1 MKRLAVVLLFS
12 TLLFGCSES
21 DDICNDRCYKVV
33 LVENGNRDCGTS
45 SCNYTFNLLL
55 ENTCTKELS
64 SWRTRFIS
72 IGQKPTQGSEICNTN
87 SLIRR

>member
-33 LVENGNRDCGTS
+33 LVEGANRDCS
-45 SCNYTFNLLL
+45 VNSCNYSFNVLL

-64 SWRTRFIS
+64 SWRTRFIAMH
-72 IGQKPTQGSEICNTN
+72 QKPTQGSEICNTN